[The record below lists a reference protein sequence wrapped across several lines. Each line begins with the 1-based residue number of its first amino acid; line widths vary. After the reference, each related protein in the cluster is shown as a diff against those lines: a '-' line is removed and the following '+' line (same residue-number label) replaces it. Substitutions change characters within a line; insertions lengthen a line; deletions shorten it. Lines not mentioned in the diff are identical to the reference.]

1 MKKIHQIGWALTL
14 LAAAGLCLPVSTLA
28 ATETKTGPTDVKL
41 TNGNILV
48 GQVINAQGQ
57 AIAGKPVAVQYKN
70 KLVAAP
76 TTDKNGY
83 FALKGVRP
91 GVYRIASM
99 KGVGDYRVWNEK
111 TAPPKA
117 ASGALLVEGK
127 EVIRGQINGMALR
140 NVLANPFVVAGIVAT
155 AVAVPVAIHNSHGD
169 RHPSS

>member
-1 MKKIHQIGWALTL
+1 MKQIHKIGWALTL
-14 LAAAGLCLPVSTLA
+14 LAAVGFCLPVTTLA
-28 ATETKTGPTDVKL
+28 ASPMKTGPTDVKL
-41 TNGNILV
+41 TKTGALV
-48 GQVINAQGQ
+48 GQVLDVQGK
-57 AIAGKPVAVQYKN
+57 AVVGKPVAVQYQN

-83 FALKGVRP
+83 FALQGVRP

-99 KGVGDYRVWNEK
+99 KGVADYRVWTEQ

-117 ASGALLVEGK
+117 AAGALLIEGK

-140 NVLANPFVVAGIVAT
+140 NLLANPLVVAGIVAT
-155 AVAVPVAIHNSHGD
+155 AVAVPVAVHNSQT

>member
-1 MKKIHQIGWALTL
+1 MRRIHKIGWILTI
-14 LAAAGLCLPVSTLA
+14 LAAAGFCLPVSSIA
-28 ATETKTGPTDVKL
+28 ATKTKTGPTDVKL
-41 TNGNILV
+41 TSANILV

-57 AIAGKPVAVQYKN
+57 AIAGKPVMVQYQN

-91 GVYRIASM
+91 GIYRIASM
-99 KGVGDYRVWNEK
+99 KGVGDYRVWSEK
-111 TAPPKA
+111 TAPPKS
-117 ASGALLVEGK
+117 ASGALLIEGK
-127 EVIRGQINGMALR
+127 EIIRGQINGMALR

-155 AVAVPVAIHNSHGD
+155 AVAVPVAIHNSHGN